1 MSTSSGGKGAGG
13 RGKGGGKG
21 ESKPKGR
28 GGRGR
33 GGGGGGDGAKAPP
46 KEGGR
51 GKGAKQSE
59 PAPGGRGK
67 GAPKGADKKPKK
79 PPQPKQHAPAKKS
92 AKARAAEDAAAALRA
107 AKAAAAAEAAAAA
120 DAAKAAEARRARER
134 AAAEARV
141 AAAAQAE
148 ADARAAVDDVAAAL
162 ELRRARRAANA
173 VGALAES
180 RAAYDAGK
188 KALKSDL
195 KRSTALIKK
204 IKGGVTGDM
213 EAGLLGDITTLNLTR
228 YVSELV
234 DAVAETKKTK
244 DRDAAC
250 AVAVCCGLHARH
262 ATFGPAVVAALEAVA
277 VGDDGF
283 GGALAAPAGGDDAE
297 AKELAKHRKG
307 ALKLLVELFLAGFYD
322 DEALLVKLARSCCG
336 VGPRGKRRCPVDAAL
351 LGVFLKAGGEDL
363 LGIVPRRAK
372 ELYGRAGLAAGPAR
386 GDAVVGGETTKTLR
400 DLATAAHALLA
411 AQLAT
416 DHAALA
422 KLEAKSTKDALTHGA
437 LTEEKEKAL
446 DDARK
451 AREKLLAHVVALG
464 DCLDLDAPAL
474 PDFEESDDEEAL
486 ASLSLW
492 GGEKLNLS
500 AGPFDDETQRSF
512 YEDYPNVLD
521 ILPAPLLGY
530 SEADVGR
537 LQQERLD
544 ARALWKGASLAAIED
559 GAAAPAADEEKPDDE
574 PGDEPAEGDA
584 PLADEPEEKNAGD
597 VVGRLLSEDLPA
609 CYNRERADAVAR
621 AFCEGHGTK
630 NARRRLARALFAVP
644 RTASE
649 LVPQYAR
656 VAAVV
661 CGAYKD
667 VGTLLVSELLR
678 EFRWLQRKKSQ
689 HNLETKI
696 RNARLVGELVKFRV
710 AAPHAAF
717 ACLRACLEDFSHHAV
732 DVACCLLEVAGGF
745 LLRSP
750 PTSQRAAQCLDAVM
764 KLKRAKPLNARDAAL
779 VDNAYYACC
788 PPERAAKAPKP
799 RSELYGYV
807 RWLFFDRLA
816 GTAGK
821 RNESRQARV
830 DVVIRELRRLPWGER
845 ETGPLVAKHCLKM
858 VRSKADAV
866 PLAADCLAGLHQHR
880 PHATTLVLDAVCAA
894 FDAGVDAPPRSRPR
908 RTAQRLVAYARFFGE
923 CYNFALVSGSAVFA
937 TLHRLIRRG
946 HDVED
951 PFRAAM
957 AARAAMAF
965 YGARARAEDAAAEAA
980 MAEGDEDDEDDDDEA
995 ADADPERAGRDA
1007 ARKWAVHEHARHD
1020 PRVPCDGDGPGDFLR
1035 VHLACAIL
1043 DAVAP
1048 CLVAVA
1054 SGHAQLEAFLD
1065 DLQRY
1070 FYAKPAAPLG
1080 ARYALLDAFDAV
1092 DAHAKALVTAHA
1104 AACRK
1109 AKRENKPPPPRV
1121 ARRAF
1126 KLRADWAAADDAVV
1140 ARETAFAAHVANKKR
1155 RDGLRA
1161 APSEAA
1167 EEEDATEGER
1177 RVEAADDGERGG
1189 DGGEAE
1195 AAAADD
1201 SGDDDDEADDDD
1213 DDDEEEEEDD
1223 GDDEEDDDDAAD
1235 DPDFER
1241 RDEKSPEDLDFER
1254 ALSATM
1260 ADAMAAGRRQP
1271 AASAAAADN
1280 MATPSMLRRFESPP
1294 KMLSRGGGGGSGPI
1308 AFKMLKRG
1316 ARGKLEARDL
1326 FVPTETNFASQVLKN
1341 AAAREREARELKA
1354 STYHLASRQDDD

>member
-1 MSTSSGGKGAGG
+1 MESSVAPLLGEDEKPDDAQRHRLRHGAACAILALFVVMAACHRTLRGTALWDSIHAADHAFEVGANYVGDASFGVTGTVAAGAGPRRPLRPFASRETHDVDELERRRQSAGG

-28 GGRGR
+28 GRGR

-67 GAPKGADKKPKK
+67 GAPKSADKKPKK

-92 AKARAAEDAAAALRA
+92 AKARAAEDAAAA
-107 AKAAAAAEAAAAA
+107 
-120 DAAKAAEARRARER
+120 
-134 AAAEARV
+134 
-141 AAAAQAE
+141 QG
-148 ADARAAVDDVAAAL
+148 ARAARRRQRRGRRPGAASA
-162 ELRRARRAANA
+162 ARRSTSGGAARTPL
-173 VGALAES
+173 ALAES

-262 ATFGPAVVAALEAVA
+262 ATFGPAVVAALES
-277 VGDDGF
+277 
-283 GGALAAPAGGDDAE
+283 L
-297 AKELAKHRKG
+297 
-307 ALKLLVELFLAGFYD
+307 
-322 DEALLVKLARSCCG
+322 S
-336 VGPRGKRRCPVDAAL
+336 
-351 LGVFLKAGGEDL
+351 
-363 LGIVPRRAK
+363 
-372 ELYGRAGLAAGPAR
+372 
-386 GDAVVGGETTKTLR
+386 
-400 DLATAAHALLA
+400 
-411 AQLAT
+411 T

-437 LTEEKEKAL
+437 LTEEKGKAL

-530 SEADVGR
+530 SEAD
-537 LQQERLD
+537 
-544 ARALWKGASLAAIED
+544 
-559 GAAAPAADEEKPDDE
+559 EKH
-574 PGDEPAEGDA
+574 
-584 PLADEPEEKNAGD
+584 AGD

-710 AAPHAAF
+710 APPHAAF
-717 ACLRACLEDFSHHAV
+717 AA
-732 DVACCLLEVAGGF
+732 
-745 LLRSP
+745 
-750 PTSQRAAQCLDAVM
+750 
-764 KLKRAKPLNARDAAL
+764 PLNARDAAL

-821 RNESRQARV
+821 RGESRQARV
-830 DVVIRELRRLPWGER
+830 DVVIRELRRLPWGEK
-845 ETGPLVAKHCLKM
+845 ETGPLVAKHALKM

-880 PHATTLVLDAVCAA
+880 PHATTLVLDASALPSTLASTRRRGRGRGGRRSDSWPTRGSSASATTSPSCP
-894 FDAGVDAPPRSRPR
+894 APPSSRRS
-908 RTAQRLVAYARFFGE
+908 T
-923 CYNFALVSGSAVFA
+923 GSS
-937 TLHRLIRRG
+937 L
-946 HDVED
+946 
-951 PFRAAM
+951 
-957 AARAAMAF
+957 
-965 YGARARAEDAAAEAA
+965 
-980 MAEGDEDDEDDDDEA
+980 
-995 ADADPERAGRDA
+995 
-1007 ARKWAVHEHARHD
+1007 
-1020 PRVPCDGDGPGDFLR
+1020 
-1035 VHLACAIL
+1035 
-1043 DAVAP
+1043 
-1048 CLVAVA
+1048 
-1054 SGHAQLEAFLD
+1054 
-1065 DLQRY
+1065 
-1070 FYAKPAAPLG
+1070 
-1080 ARYALLDAFDAV
+1080 
-1092 DAHAKALVTAHA
+1092 
-1104 AACRK
+1104 CR
-1109 AKRENKPPPPRV
+1109 NQIFNP
-1121 ARRAF
+1121 
-1126 KLRADWAAADDAVV
+1126 
-1140 ARETAFAAHVANKKR
+1140 T
-1155 RDGLRA
+1155 
-1161 APSEAA
+1161 
-1167 EEEDATEGER
+1167 
-1177 RVEAADDGERGG
+1177 
-1189 DGGEAE
+1189 
-1195 AAAADD
+1195 
-1201 SGDDDDEADDDD
+1201 
-1213 DDDEEEEEDD
+1213 
-1223 GDDEEDDDDAAD
+1223 
-1235 DPDFER
+1235 
-1241 RDEKSPEDLDFER
+1241 
-1254 ALSATM
+1254 
-1260 ADAMAAGRRQP
+1260 
-1271 AASAAAADN
+1271 
-1280 MATPSMLRRFESPP
+1280 SM
-1294 KMLSRGGGGGSGPI
+1294 
-1308 AFKMLKRG
+1308 
-1316 ARGKLEARDL
+1316 
-1326 FVPTETNFASQVLKN
+1326 
-1341 AAAREREARELKA
+1341 
-1354 STYHLASRQDDD
+1354 